1 MKRATA
7 LLICTSVLLW
17 HPSGAFACCQTAVS
31 CVAAV
36 VSAGTTCIVDAAL
49 SALEVAKRQLEK
61 DQASRKQ
68 EFDEA
73 LRQME
78 AEATAAVAQA
88 QQVADD
94 ALRSLRASDADARRI
109 TGEDTRRLQAAL
121 NQSVQQQA
129 PPLNGPAPATQSNR
143 IAALGTQTTAA
154 RIGSPTAL
162 PQSGSASD
170 STLER
175 QKLLADGSLE
185 SMQRLIAIELKKA
198 TALRQI
204 QFASAQ
210 QAALAKQA
218 AVKSQM
224 QGTFNDLIIVGF
236 DTLTVAIVK
245 ILQAQNLV
253 EAPKLLTVVIA
264 EAAALIE
271 RYQRQIEPG
280 LRNVANQLEQQLD
293 PMRAAAAMMQQHA
306 ANAALILAKMQQAVL
321 VQSAAERQAMAAA
334 VATVPAIVPARTSV
348 RLRTAATVFS
358 VSQRAIG
365 SITGLRAN
373 LEKVTAKPPPVNL
386 AMVNAQVRSAFD
398 QSFSGK
404 SPAQAA
410 MIRDRL
416 LQEARARYGS
426 DRTLL
431 AAMENR
437 IQAEARA
444 RGAP

>member
-1 MKRATA
+1 MKRAIA

-17 HPSGAFACCQTAVS
+17 YPSGAFACCQTAVS

-36 VSAGTTCIVDAAL
+36 VSAGTTCIVDAAI
-49 SALEVAKRQLEK
+49 SALEMAKRQLEK
-61 DQASRKQ
+61 DHTSRKQ

-88 QQVADD
+88 QQIADD

-109 TGEDTRRLQAAL
+109 TGEDKARLQATL
-121 NQSVQQQA
+121 NQSVHQQA
-129 PPLNGPAPATQSNR
+129 PPLNGSSPSTQSNR
-143 IAALGTQTTAA
+143 ISALGTQTTAA
-154 RIGSPTAL
+154 RIGSASAV
-162 PQSGSASD
+162 PQAGSALD
-170 STLER
+170 PLLER

-198 TALRQI
+198 TSIRQL

-218 AVKSQM
+218 TAKSQM

-236 DTLTVAIVK
+236 DALTVAIVK
-245 ILQAQNLV
+245 ILQAQNVL

-264 EAAALIE
+264 EAATLIE

-280 LRNVANQLEQQLD
+280 LRNAANQLEQQLE

-334 VATVPAIVPARTSV
+334 VATVPGIVPTRTSV

-358 VSQRAIG
+358 ASQRAIG
-365 SITGLRAN
+365 GVTGLKAN

-386 AMVNAQVRSAFD
+386 AMVNAQVRSSFD
-398 QSFSGK
+398 QSFGGK
-404 SPAQAA
+404 PPAQAA

-431 AAMENR
+431 AAMESR
-437 IQAEARA
+437 IHAEARA

>member
-1 MKRATA
+1 MKRIISFLICMVA
-7 LLICTSVLLW
+7 LLW
-17 HPSGAFACCQTAVS
+17 YPSGAFACCQTALS
-31 CVAAV
+31 CVAAA
-36 VSAGTTCIVDAAL
+36 VSAGTTCIVDAAI

-129 PPLNGPAPATQSNR
+129 PPLSGSASGTQSNR
-143 IAALGTQTTAA
+143 IAALGTQTSAA
-154 RIGSPTAL
+154 RIGSSTAL
-162 PQSGSASD
+162 PQAGSASD

-236 DTLTVAIVK
+236 DALTVAIVK
-245 ILQAQNLV
+245 ILQAQNLL

-264 EAAALIE
+264 EAATLIE
-271 RYQRQIEPG
+271 RYQQQIEPG

-334 VATVPAIVPARTSV
+334 VAIVPAIVPTRTSV

-358 VSQRAIG
+358 ASQRALS
-365 SITGLRAN
+365 SITGLKAN
-373 LEKVTAKPPPVNL
+373 LEKVTAQPPPVNL
-386 AMVNAQVRSAFD
+386 AIVNAQVRSSFD

-431 AAMENR
+431 TAMENR

>member
-1 MKRATA
+1 MKRAIA

-17 HPSGAFACCQTAVS
+17 YPSVAFACCQTAVS

-61 DQASRKQ
+61 DQTSRKQ

-129 PPLNGPAPATQSNR
+129 PPLNGPASSTQSNH

-154 RIGSPTAL
+154 RIGSSTAL
-162 PQSGSASD
+162 PQAGSASD

-236 DTLTVAIVK
+236 DALTVAIVK
-245 ILQAQNLV
+245 ILQAQNLL

-264 EAAALIE
+264 EAATLIE
-271 RYQRQIEPG
+271 RYQQQIEPG

-334 VATVPAIVPARTSV
+334 VATVPAIVPTRTSV

-358 VSQRAIG
+358 ASQRAIG
-365 SITGLRAN
+365 SITGLKAN

-386 AMVNAQVRSAFD
+386 AMVNAQARSAFD

-431 AAMENR
+431 TAMENR